1 MSALKSILLTAL
13 GLALTGPMCLAAPP
27 DAGAVHPQLTAEKL
41 GSLLRARPDADT
53 LERWLRDYNYLAESD
68 GHGRFRKVIVSG
80 SRETGPAKPVPAS
93 SHLTA
98 SRSTGAIALPRQTL
112 QKQARGR
119 SIRLNLPDGQ
129 EIRLVRDQRVRT
141 DDGVTTWTGHL
152 AGSPQH
158 RSVFSF
164 DRYGVDGQIITP
176 GASYR
181 VETRTGTTQLVDPV
195 AAGLQPPPPNPAEP
209 HTVSGTEPTEPVAPE
224 NPAPPPLREPSLQ
237 ADVVPYT
244 PQPLPASPL
253 KLSRKQKNL
262 PGALLSET
270 AYTRRATLSPG
281 GLVVVD
287 ILVAYT
293 KSLSESSIQRKLR
306 FLIALANQAF
316 LDSRIDVSLRLAGTR
331 RVDYPDDSDNSRALE
346 ELTRSQ
352 GTLQPLEALRQANAA
367 DAVILLRNFVAETQG
382 GCGSAWVNG
391 ADQSPMTP
399 ERAFAVVSLGSGDGQ
414 YCSNYALAHE
424 IGHILGGTHDAE
436 HAGSAGRFPYSY
448 GYGVEGR
455 FGDIMSYYSPEIGLF
470 SNPELTL
477 CDNTACGIADQADLS
492 RTFNATARIV
502 SGFAVA
508 E

>member
-1 MSALKSILLTAL
+1 
-13 GLALTGPMCLAAPP
+13 
-27 DAGAVHPQLTAEKL
+27 
-41 GSLLRARPDADT
+41 
-53 LERWLRDYNYLAESD
+53 
-68 GHGRFRKVIVSG
+68 
-80 SRETGPAKPVPAS
+80 
-93 SHLTA
+93 
-98 SRSTGAIALPRQTL
+98 
-112 QKQARGR
+112 
-119 SIRLNLPDGQ
+119 
-129 EIRLVRDQRVRT
+129 
-141 DDGVTTWTGHL
+141 
-152 AGSPQH
+152 
-158 RSVFSF
+158 
-164 DRYGVDGQIITP
+164 
-176 GASYR
+176 
-181 VETRTGTTQLVDPV
+181 
-195 AAGLQPPPPNPAEP
+195 
-209 HTVSGTEPTEPVAPE
+209 
-224 NPAPPPLREPSLQ
+224 
-237 ADVVPYT
+237 VPYT
-244 PQPLPASPL
+244 PPSLPASPL

-270 AYTRRATLSPG
+270 AYSRRATLSPG

-352 GTLQPLEALRQANAA
+352 GTLQSLEALRQANAA

-448 GYGVEGR
+448 GYGVDGR